1 MKKEDR
7 QKRSMRKAVVALEY
21 LFWMIVAVAFL
32 VLGFFIIWKLT
43 GKGSGILEFIKN
55 LLTGG

>member
-1 MKKEDR
+1 MKKER
-7 QKRSMRKAVVALEY
+7 MKAVRSKGVVALEY
-21 LFWMIVAVAFL
+21 LFWFLVAVAFL

-55 LLTGG
+55 PLTGG